1 MWIGFFRYS
10 AGAPGAKE
18 ARPRARAAKTPATN
32 LFFMV
37 VLVCVGGMSMPV
49 RMVVVVHQFLRHVG
63 EELARGRRRRAGP
76 FDAAAL
82 AGGLEEVVPREA
94 GGGACNLEALGQ
106 RGEDKFP
113 QAPSVPARAEVRQL
127 VQPGAVPRHGLQRRP
142 LHRQLADRA

>member
-1 MWIGFFRYS
+1 MPMVLLPPPWFSTTTGCFNRSERRWPMTRASKSAPPPGAYGTTMWIGLSGYS
-10 AGAPGAKE
+10 AEGQGAKE
-18 ARPRARAAKTPATN
+18 ARPRARAAMTPATN

-63 EELARGRRRRAGP
+63 EELARGRRRGTGP

-94 GGGACNLEALGQ
+94 GRVACNLEALG
-106 RGEDKFP
+106 
-113 QAPSVPARAEVRQL
+113 
-127 VQPGAVPRHGLQRRP
+127 
-142 LHRQLADRA
+142 